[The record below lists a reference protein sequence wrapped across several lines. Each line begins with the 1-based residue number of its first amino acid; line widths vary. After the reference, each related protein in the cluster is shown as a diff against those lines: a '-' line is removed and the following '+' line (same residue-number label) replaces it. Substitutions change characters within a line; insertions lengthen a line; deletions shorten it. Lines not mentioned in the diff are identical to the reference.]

1 MWNMPYHAEHHA
13 YPGVPFH
20 ALPALHARLGGRVRV
35 AGQGYTAFHRTYLRA
50 LRRANPSPGRAA

>member
-20 ALPALHARLGGRVRV
+20 ALPKLHKGIFNELAHKEE
-35 AGQGYTAFHRTYLRA
+35 GYIDFHLKVIQ
-50 LRRANPSPGRAA
+50 SKI